1 MSAFARC
8 CLWVCLLFFI
18 RGSLLDVTPECWA
31 TREYRGQCPDM
42 RSLSLRVLSSVVF
55 FGSGAASAASSS
67 LSATAKR
74 CTAKAVSSSSSQPAR
89 SKLNGL
95 WRSKLNGATRRL
107 LAQHR
112 TSVEA
117 SARLSTKM
125 SKRWRKSSPKRGPAA
140 AYSMSCDRHCRTAA
154 GNR

>member
-8 CLWVCLLFFI
+8 CLWVCILFFI
-18 RGSLLDVTPECWA
+18 RGGLLDVVPGCWV
-31 TREYRGQCPDM
+31 TREYRGQCPWM

-117 SARLSTKM
+117 SAD
-125 SKRWRKSSPKRGPAA
+125 SPPKCQSGGEKLLPSEGLLLHTR
-140 AYSMSCDRHCRTAA
+140 
-154 GNR
+154 